1 MGAEIDDLNGAPLPS
16 PESTTRERSV
26 SARLKRRFLYGLIF
40 GVAVIALVT
49 FAGNG
54 PALAGT
60 LGRFDWRLLPIVI
73 GLTLT
78 NYLFRFGKWQFYLR
92 WLKIDSVPTRL
103 SLGIFLA
110 GFSMAITPGKV
121 GEFLKAYLLRR
132 ATGVPVATTAPIVL
146 IERLTDGLSMLVLA
160 AAGLVTVRY
169 GWQVL
174 VVMALGAAAGVF
186 VLQRRA
192 LVLGILSRLEHLP
205 LLSSRAHMLRAFYE
219 STYRLLQPGNILI
232 ATGIGIV
239 SWSGECLA
247 FALILTGL
255 GLPFS
260 WSLLATATFI
270 LATATIASAI
280 SMLPGG
286 LGAAEASIAGL
297 LLLLVHDPR
306 MTPELAAAATLLV
319 RFATLWFGV
328 LLGIGGLFT
337 VERHLRRVEERPAG
351 ADFAPSAD

>member
-1 MGAEIDDLNGAPLPS
+1 MDAEFEDLNEVPASS
-16 PESTTRERSV
+16 PGFTSRERPIIE
-26 SARLKRRFLYGLIF
+26 RLKRRFLYGLIF
-40 GVAVIALVT
+40 GVAVIALVAI
-49 FAGNG
+49 AGNG

-60 LGRFDWRLLPIVI
+60 LGRFDWRLLPIIV
-73 GLTLT
+73 GLTLA
-78 NYLFRFGKWQFYLR
+78 NYVLRFAKWQFYLR
-92 WLKIDSVPTRL
+92 WLKVGAIPTRT
-103 SLGIFLA
+103 SLGIFFA
-110 GFSMAITPGKV
+110 GFSMAVTPGKV

-146 IERLTDGLSMLVLA
+146 VERLTDGMAMLVLA
-160 AAGLVTVRY
+160 AAGLATARY
-169 GWQVL
+169 GWQFL

-192 LVLGILSRLEHLP
+192 LVLGILTRLEHLP
-205 LLSSRAHMLRAFYE
+205 LLSSRAHLLRAFYE
-219 STYRLLQPGNILI
+219 STYLLLRPGNLLI
-232 ATGIGIV
+232 ATGIGVI

-270 LATATIASAI
+270 LAIATMAGAI

-306 MTPELAAAATLLV
+306 MTTELAAAATLLV

-328 LLGIGGLFT
+328 LLGIAGLFA
-337 VERHLRRVEERPAG
+337 VERHLRRATERPVGAG
-351 ADFAPSAD
+351 LASNSD

>member
-1 MGAEIDDLNGAPLPS
+1 MI
-16 PESTTRERSV
+16 
-26 SARLKRRFLYGLIF
+26 
-40 GVAVIALVT
+40 AVVT

-54 PALAGT
+54 PELAGT
-60 LGRFDWRLLPIVI
+60 LRRFDWRLMPIII
-73 GLTLT
+73 GLTLA
-78 NYLFRFGKWQFYLR
+78 NYLLRFGKWQFYLR
-92 WLKIDSVPTRL
+92 WLKVDLISTRM
-103 SLGIFLA
+103 SLGIFFA
-110 GFSMAITPGKV
+110 GFSMAVTPGKV

-132 ATGVPVATTAPIVL
+132 ATRVPVATTAPVILV
-146 IERLTDGLSMLVLA
+146 ERLTDGMAMLALA
-160 AAGLVTVRY
+160 AAGLATVRY
-169 GWQVL
+169 GWQLL
-174 VVMALGAAAGVF
+174 VIMALGTAAGVF
-186 VLQRRA
+186 VLQRRT
-192 LVLGILSRLEHLP
+192 LVLGLLNRLEHLP
-205 LLSSRAHMLRAFYE
+205 LLSSRAHLLRAFYE
-219 STYRLLQPGNILI
+219 STYLLLRPGNLLI
-232 ATGIGIV
+232 ATGIGVV

-270 LATATIASAI
+270 LATATIAGTI

-297 LLLLVHDPR
+297 LLLLVGDPR

-328 LLGIGGLFT
+328 LLGMGGLFT

-351 ADFAPSAD
+351 AGLAPSSD